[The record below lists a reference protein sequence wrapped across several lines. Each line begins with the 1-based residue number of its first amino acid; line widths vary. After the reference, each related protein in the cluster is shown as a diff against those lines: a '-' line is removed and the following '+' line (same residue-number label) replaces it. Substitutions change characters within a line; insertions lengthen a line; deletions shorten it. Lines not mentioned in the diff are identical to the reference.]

1 MQPKLHIRRIKLLLL
16 LLCMSNSLLLIAQ
29 NKITGKIIGDDKKP
43 VVIVISNKGII
54 NLFNINISNSKLEF

>member
-1 MQPKLHIRRIKLLLL
+1 MQPKLLIKRMKLLLL

-43 VVIVISNKGII
+43 VVNASI
-54 NLFNINISNSKLEF
+54 